1 MPIHRIIPLLQR
13 DAARLIKRWKKS
25 SSRFSIVWSWKH
37 SVGVVIVLTL
47 LACQLRMSNLDR
59 LTWGLIGGDESRDML
74 VAKHMVKHGEWLF
87 QGPRADGNQGS
98 LANSPLYYY
107 LIAAVWAISG
117 DPVRFM
123 YVWAGISSLLVVVA
137 FIAGKVLKDDQTGL
151 ILAAL
156 VAVNHKYISG
166 AREVFQPHLLAIFAF
181 TFIISIGLLLRD
193 RRQTWAALFAVFSLL
208 LSLHFHFAGLLAFPI
223 GFIWIGGLLLMNL
236 IDYKQK
242 LPVLLVIVGV
252 VSVVVSWAVFVLPT
266 LTAQQTLVLGK
277 GEYAEQVLTV
287 PFRFRWLSLH
297 WLLYY
302 IVVGV
307 RYSVIE
313 VAVWVGVVLGFIVT
327 QARRLRTFVI
337 EPGLLFVVS
346 MSFSAYFT
354 LLYLKVL
361 RETYLLFLVP
371 FILAAF
377 AYLLR
382 WLWVRS
388 IVGKFLV
395 LVAIGAVWQNSIT
408 KLSVFIPGDSV
419 YVQTRDVTAT
429 IINDW
434 QTTYGMNAVFNGLV
448 VWRSTAKPVHS
459 DGWAAS
465 GVWYWLEEM
474 SGQLLVQNVPGSALS
489 YLPIAS
495 RPQIL
500 YLVCDRRFY
509 PEGVA
514 EGCVQYLK
522 SNYPIDPNSLKML
535 SEHEYLS
542 LFSAVILPDAQD
554 VKSLI
559 YKPYGVQPVY
569 DDEFDDRP
577 FWY

>member
-1 MPIHRIIPLLQR
+1 MPIHRIIPMLQR
-13 DAARLIKRWKKS
+13 DVARLVRLLRKNISQYSIKWTWR
-25 SSRFSIVWSWKH
+25 H
-37 SVGVVIVLTL
+37 TVGAVIVLTL

-59 LTWGLIGGDESRDML
+59 LTWGIIGGDESRDML
-74 VAKHMVKHGEWLF
+74 VAQHMVKHGEWLF

-117 DPVRFM
+117 DPVKFM
-123 YVWAGISSLLVVVA
+123 YVWAGLSSLLVVIA

-151 ILAAL
+151 VLAAL
-156 VAVNHKYISG
+156 VAVNHQYISG
-166 AREVFQPHLLAIFAF
+166 AREVFQPHILAIFAF

-193 RRQTWAALFAVFSLL
+193 RRLLWVALFAVFSLL
-208 LSLHFHFAGLLAFPI
+208 LSLHFHFASLLAFPI
-223 GFIWIGGLLLMNL
+223 GFIWIGGLLLINL

-242 LPVLLVIVGV
+242 LPVILVAVGV
-252 VSVVVSWAVFVLPT
+252 VSVVLSWAIFILPT
-266 LTAQQTLVLGK
+266 LTTQQTTILGN
-277 GEYAEQVLTV
+277 GEHAEQVLTV

-302 IVVGV
+302 MVVGV

-313 VAVWVGVVLGFIVT
+313 VAVWIGVVIGFIVT
-327 QARRLRTFVI
+327 QLRRAHKYVI
-337 EPGLLFVVS
+337 EPSLVFVVS

-354 LLYLKVL
+354 LLYLRVL
-361 RETYLLFLVP
+361 RETYLLFLLP

-377 AYLLR
+377 ALLLR
-382 WLWVRS
+382 WLWVKS
-388 IVGKFLV
+388 IAGKFLV

-408 KLSVFIPGDSV
+408 KLSVFIPGNSV
-419 YVQTRDVTAT
+419 YIQTRDVAAT
-429 IINDW
+429 ILNDW
-434 QTTYGMNAVFNGLV
+434 QTTYGTTSTFNGLV
-448 VWRSTAKPVHS
+448 IWRSTAKPVHS

-465 GVWYWLEEM
+465 GIWYWLEEM
-474 SGQLLVQNVPGSALS
+474 SGQLLVQNLPGSALS
-489 YLPIAS
+489 YQPIAT
-495 RPQIL
+495 RPQML
-500 YLVCDRRFY
+500 YLVCDRRFN
-509 PEGVA
+509 PEGV
-514 EGCVQYLK
+514 ETDCVQYFK

-535 SEHEYLS
+535 REHEYLS
-542 LFSAVILPDAQD
+542 LFAAVILPDAQD

-559 YKPYGVQPVY
+559 YKPYGIQPVY